1 MKRLLLLLLLTLAVV
16 GLSAQSRLMVQVG
29 ASEDDLEESLTDGSP
44 DDGSSDLE
52 LGSQNTDGSDPQLVG
67 VRFADLGIPKGAL
80 ILNARI
86 VFTVDEADKNADP
99 AVITIKAQD
108 ADNPEPFDGSAM
120 FSISSRPT
128 LADSVIWNLPDGG
141 WTMEDANGPD
151 QTTPNLASL
160 VQALVNRDGWAS
172 GNAMVF
178 TLAGTGTRTAESFDG
193 EPASAPMLIVDYIE
207 TVAVTAQVSAS
218 SDDVEESLDS
228 GNIDV
233 TSSDLELGS
242 ENSDG
247 SNPQL
252 VGIRFV
258 SVDIPAG
265 AVVTNASI
273 QFTVDEPE
281 KIAGDGMYTIRAEM
295 SPNAAAFDGTNG
307 EVTAR
312 ATFSTTVDWTIADG
326 TWNNAGDAGA
336 AQRTVDISD
345 LVNAVISQEGW
356 AAGNAMV
363 FTIEG
368 NSSKV
373 AVSFDN
379 DPAGAPLLNA
389 NYVLSGMRMAQV
401 GASTDDVEESLDSG
415 NIDVTSSDLE
425 LGSENSDGS
434 NPQLVGIRFASV
446 DIEPGTPV
454 SDAYIQFTVDEP
466 EKIAGDGMYTIRAEM
481 SPNAAAF
488 DGTNGEVTARATFS
502 TTVDWTIADGTWNN
516 AGDAG
521 MAQRSAD
528 ISALIEEIISQ
539 EGWAAGNAMVFTI
552 EGNSSKVAVS
562 FDNDPAG
569 APKLVVN
576 TLESPISDD
585 IMTVLEGCD
594 DTFPMGDE
602 EELELEVLGTYR
614 TGIFDEGAAEI
625 VAFDKLSNRL
635 FSTNADANTIT
646 VLDIVDPS
654 NPTLVTEFDMST
666 YGDGVN
672 SVAAFNGVVAVA
684 VEADPVTD
692 NGLVVFFDN
701 LGNELNQVEAGPLP
715 DMIAFTNDGRQLLVA
730 NEGEPNDDYTID
742 PEGSV
747 SIIDLSNGVENATVE
762 TVTFESFNDKRVS
775 LQNRGVRIF
784 GPNATVAQDLEPEYI
799 TISED
804 NTRAYVALQENNALA
819 VIDIPTATLLDIQPL
834 GYKDY
839 NSGRPKLNEFV
850 LNELIDLPDL
860 GTPRYDGGQPTV
872 KLGGFSGLY
881 FDEGESTE
889 TSYVF
894 YAVPDR
900 GPNDGAVSA
909 SSVTPAAPANLRP
922 FKLPDYQGRIAK
934 FTLDL
939 ETGEVSLD
947 DQILLTQQ
955 DGTPISGR
963 AT

>member
-1 MKRLLLLLLLTLAVV
+1 MKRLLLLLLLMLAVA
-16 GLSAQSRLMVQVG
+16 GLSAQSQIMVQVS
-29 ASEDDLEESLTDGSP
+29 APEDDLEESLTDGSP

-108 ADNPEPFDGSAM
+108 ADNPGSFDGSAM

-128 LADSVIWNLPDGG
+128 LADSVVWNLPDGG
-141 WTMEDANGPD
+141 WTEADANGPD

-160 VQALVNRDGWAS
+160 VQALVNRDGWAA

-207 TVAVTAQVSAS
+207 TVAVSAQVSAS
-218 SDDVEESLDS
+218 SDDVEESLDD
-228 GNIDV
+228 GGIDV

-252 VGIRFV
+252 VGIRFAG
-258 SVDIPAG
+258 VDIPAG

-295 SPNAAAFDGTNG
+295 SPNAAPFDGTNG

-312 ATFSTTVDWTIADG
+312 STFSTTVDWTVADG

-379 DPAGAPLLNA
+379 DPAGAP
-389 NYVLSGMRMAQV
+389 
-401 GASTDDVEESLDSG
+401 
-415 NIDVTSSDLE
+415 
-425 LGSENSDGS
+425 
-434 NPQLVGIRFASV
+434 
-446 DIEPGTPV
+446 
-454 SDAYIQFTVDEP
+454 
-466 EKIAGDGMYTIRAEM
+466 
-481 SPNAAAF
+481 
-488 DGTNGEVTARATFS
+488 
-502 TTVDWTIADGTWNN
+502 
-516 AGDAG
+516 
-521 MAQRSAD
+521 
-528 ISALIEEIISQ
+528 
-539 EGWAAGNAMVFTI
+539 
-552 EGNSSKVAVS
+552 
-562 FDNDPAG
+562 
-569 APKLVVN
+569 KLVIN
-576 TLESPISDD
+576 TLESPISDE

-654 NPTLVTEFDMST
+654 NPMLVTEFDMST

-701 LGNELNQVEAGPLP
+701 LGNELNQVEVGPLP
-715 DMIAFTNDGRQLLVA
+715 DMVTFTNDGRQLLVA
-730 NEGEPNDDYTID
+730 NEGEPNDEYTID

-747 SIIDLSNGVENATVE
+747 SIIDLSGGVESATVE
-762 TVTFESFNDKRVS
+762 TVTFDAFNDKRVS

-784 GPNATVAQDLEPEYI
+784 GPNASVAQDLEPEYI

-804 NTRAYVALQENNALA
+804 NTRAFVALQENNALA

-894 YAVPDR
+894 YAIPDR

-939 ETGEVSLD
+939 ETGEVTLD
-947 DQILLTQQ
+947 DQIFLTQQ

-963 AT
+963 GNVEGFDEVPVTYTHDRDDEGLGDIFTEDFQGPGLGVFTQFSVASDADWAEGDFRDDLFAEANGFGADEASDDWLISPVFDLSGESSAFLSFVSTKNFDGGALEVLISTDYDGTSDPTGFTWDNITDQFTFSQGNFEIGRAHV